1 MFGLSN
7 DYLNELSRF
16 CLPNFKKVIP
26 CDYIH
31 RYKLKPGNQFIINL
45 SHSSTLGS
53 HFVAISI
60 REKHCIYFD
69 SFGLECTNSYITK
82 KMKKCK
88 KKIIHSK
95 QQIQGISSLFCGFYC
110 LAFLISDIKGIT
122 LNKFTDYFDPENVEQ
137 NEKICMDY
145 IISHIDNL

>member
-60 REKHCIYFD
+60 RENHCIYFD

-82 KMKKCK
+82 QMKKCK
-88 KKIIHSK
+88 KKIVHSK
-95 QQIQGISSLFCGFYC
+95 KTNTRDFKSFLWFLLFGVFDSRYKRNNTQQIYELF
-110 LAFLISDIKGIT
+110 
-122 LNKFTDYFDPENVEQ
+122 
-137 NEKICMDY
+137 
-145 IISHIDNL
+145 